1 METRG
6 LNEVV
11 PERGPGD
18 GVASIQASG
27 ILLVSILIM
36 LAGSSLSMAQTST
49 AYDGPGFEAHYPEG
63 HMLFLKGDDDHS
75 TSIGTGLR

>member
-49 AYDGPGFEAHYPEG
+49 AYDGPGSRPI
-63 HMLFLKGDDDHS
+63 
-75 TSIGTGLR
+75 TQRGTCCS